1 MAFDNNKKQAG
12 KRQPGSRQAG
22 RRQAGKKN
30 SSFKKSGARTVGQF
44 LPAITRPVF
53 EKFGFQRAAL
63 LTDWDMI
70 VGEPL
75 CHFTSPEQIKW
86 QSGSNETAEIEQY
99 GQKTG
104 ATLIIRV
111 EGPAA
116 LEVQHSAPQIM
127 ERINGYFGYKAI
139 GSVRILQAPMTS
151 KPIKRPKKQVD
162 LDKPLPNEPEVKN
175 VDDRLEVA
183 LKRLWRGIQSRKIN
197 DTGKK

>member
-1 MAFDNNKKQAG
+1 MAFKNNRDQTNKQ
-12 KRQPGSRQAG
+12 
-22 RRQAGKKN
+22 N
-30 SSFKKSGARTVGQF
+30 NSFKNKGAKTVGQF

-75 CHFTSPEQIKW
+75 CHFTSPEKIKW
-86 QSGSNETAEIEQY
+86 HVSDNEQAEIEQY

-139 GSVRILQAPMTS
+139 GSIRILQAPMAP
-151 KPIKRPKKQVD
+151 KPLKSNKKTVD
-162 LDKPLPNEPEVKN
+162 LDKPLPNEPEVN
-175 VDDRLEVA
+175 DVDDRLQTA

-197 DTGKK
+197 DTRKK

>member
-1 MAFDNNKKQAG
+1 MSPSALNILEHSNYRLIVTLMAQPPKKK
-12 KRQPGSRQAG
+12 KRFQT
-22 RRQAGKKN
+22 K
-30 SSFKKSGARTVGQF
+30 GAKTVGQF
-44 LPAITRPVF
+44 IPAITRPVF

-63 LTDWDMI
+63 LTDWDTI

-86 QSGSNETAEIEQY
+86 NKSSNETAEIEQF
-99 GQKTG
+99 GQKSG

-116 LEVQHSAPQIM
+116 LEIQHSAPQII

-139 GSVRILQAPMTS
+139 ASIRILQAPMA
-151 KPIKRPKKQVD
+151 KKLKKSTKKHVN
-162 LDKPLPNEPEVKN
+162 LDQPLDQEPEIN
-175 VDDRLEVA
+175 DVDDRLEVA

-197 DTGKK
+197 DKKKK

>member
-1 MAFDNNKKQAG
+1 MASENNKRPA
-12 KRQPGSRQAG
+12 KRQEASFH
-22 RRQAGKKN
+22 KK
-30 SSFKKSGARTVGQF
+30 GARTVGQF

-75 CHFTSPEQIKW
+75 CHFTAPEQIKW
-86 QSGSNETAEIEQY
+86 QGGNNEQAEIEQF
-99 GQKTG
+99 GQKSG
-104 ATLIIRV
+104 ATLIVRV

-116 LEVQHSAPQIM
+116 LEVQHSTPQII

-139 GSVRILQAPMTS
+139 SSIRILQAPMTAKS
-151 KPIKRPKKQVD
+151 IKSNKKTVD
-162 LDKPLPNEPEVKN
+162 LDKPLPNEPEVKD
-175 VDDRLEVA
+175 VDDRLQIA

-197 DTGKK
+197 DARKK

>member
-1 MAFDNNKKQAG
+1 MAQNKKHNT
-12 KRQPGSRQAG
+12 PH
-22 RRQAGKKN
+22 KN
-30 SSFKKSGARTVGQF
+30 IGMKSVGHF

-86 QSGSNETAEIEQY
+86 QKSSNETAEIEQF
-99 GQKTG
+99 GQSSG

-116 LEVQHSAPQIM
+116 LEVQHSAPQII
-127 ERINGYFGYKAI
+127 ERINSYFGYKAVASI
-139 GSVRILQAPMTS
+139 RILQAPMAA
-151 KPIKRPKKQVD
+151 KPLKRAQKTVD
-162 LDKPLPNEPEVKN
+162 LDKPLANEPVFEGEE
-175 VDDRLEVA
+175 DRLQIA

-197 DTGKK
+197 DERKK

>member
-1 MAFDNNKKQAG
+1 MAFDKNKKVANR
-12 KRQPGSRQAG
+12 KKSAF
-22 RRQAGKKN
+22 KN
-30 SSFKKSGARTVGQF
+30 SGAKTVGQF

-75 CHFTSPEQIKW
+75 CHFTAPEQIKW
-86 QSGSNETAEIEQY
+86 QKSGNETAEIEQH
-99 GQKTG
+99 GQKSG

-116 LEVQHSAPQIM
+116 LEVQHSTPQIM

-139 GSVRILQAPMTS
+139 GSIRILQAPMTA
-151 KPIKRPKKQVD
+151 KAIKRPKKQVN
-162 LDKPLPNEPEVKN
+162 LDMPLPNEPVVKN